1 MSSNGS
7 KNIPPSR
14 RLPIRL
20 ILNIIASLFIVLST
34 NELKNLATGATTC
47 FENRFPKL
55 IQGISSAK
63 ENRADAIT
71 KHEGLESLYVG
82 GHIFTYELNPRS

>member
-1 MSSNGS
+1 MNRNGT

-34 NELKNLATGATTC
+34 NELRNLAAGATTC
-47 FENRFPKL
+47 FEYRFPKL
-55 IQGISSAK
+55 IQGKNVAI
-63 ENRADAIT
+63 ENRAEAIT

-82 GHIFTYELNPRS
+82 GHIYTTELNPRS